1 MSNYKASDEL
11 TDTLAQNKRAIE
23 YQHKKIATV
32 IPPRL
37 ESAGSPDRSFMV
49 ADLETL
55 ISEDNY
61 HNYDSTLWTEG
72 HVAEE
77 VAHMASLLARQRAL
91 IDAQG
96 MIARENKENNG

>member
-1 MSNYKASDEL
+1 MNTSYKANDHL
-11 TDTLAQNKRAIE
+11 IDTLAQNKRAIE
-23 YQHKKIATV
+23 YQREKIAT
-32 IPPRL
+32 
-37 ESAGSPDRSFMV
+37 MV

-96 MIARENKENNG
+96 MIARENKEDSNV